1 MIFNLKNIPLPDY
14 SPAEDRVNSITH
26 AIGVPMYLVGAF
38 FLLRL
43 QNGRASGVQSF
54 STVIYLLS
62 TLLVFLGSAVYHGLK
77 PGFHK
82 QVARALDHSNIY
94 LMISGNV
101 TAFYLAHVYQA
112 APTLSVSLI
121 VLIWILSAAG
131 ILLTFMDLKRF
142 NIPQI
147 FMYVLLGWIA
157 VFGMRSVNAG
167 SDADRAFLHAVILG
181 GICITVGAA
190 IYFVGKKVRYFHALF
205 HLFVLA
211 GNWIIFLGTYRYYD
225 TIL

>member
-1 MIFNLKNIPLPDY
+1 MKNIPLPDY

-43 QNGRASGVQSF
+43 QSGRASGVQRF

-77 PGFHK
+77 PGFKK
-82 QVARALDHSNIY
+82 QVARALDHANIY
-94 LMISGNV
+94 IMISGTV
-101 TAFYLAHVYQA
+101 TAFFLAHVYGK
-112 APTLSVSLI
+112 APKLSVWMI
-121 VLIWILSAAG
+121 VLIWVLSAAG

-142 NIPQI
+142 SVLQI
-147 FMYVLLGWIA
+147 FTYVLLGWIA
-157 VFGMRSVNAG
+157 VFGMRAVYAG
-167 SDADRAFLHAVILG
+167 GEADKDFLHAVLLG